1 MEQLNEVTAHE
12 LSRRIKSGE
21 VTAEEAAREVLRLI
35 DKKDPA
41 INAYLA
47 VKPESVIE
55 DARDVDRRIAA
66 GESTG
71 SLAGVPIAIK
81 DAICTKDLETTCAS
95 RILEG
100 FVPPYDATVIA
111 RLREADAVIVGK
123 TNMDQFGM
131 GSSNENSGFGIC
143 RNPLDTSRVPGGS
156 SGGSAAALAAGTA
169 VLALGEDTGGSI
181 RQPAAFCG
189 VVGLKPTYG
198 RVSRYGIIAYGSS
211 FDQVGP
217 MARNVEDCAALLGV
231 IAGHDPMDTTSSSE
245 AVPNYKATLKQGIEG
260 LRIGVPDEYLAEGL
274 DAAVKESVG
283 RAIERM
289 ESLGAR
295 VERVQLPHTEYAV
308 AAYYILVT
316 AEASSNLARYDG
328 VKYGYRGDDGG
339 APTAG
344 EAGAHGMAADGG
356 AAGSIAAA
364 DVGAR
369 GVGAGGGAPG
379 TQALAPE
386 DRLEAMYGSV
396 RSGGFG
402 PEVKRRIMLGTYV
415 LSAGYYDAYYDKAQR
430 VRTLIKGDFDQ
441 AFEQVDLLVAPT
453 TPTTAFRIGEK
464 TGDPL
469 QMYLSDIYTVPINL
483 AGVPAISLPCGK
495 DSDGMPIGLQI
506 IGPHFGEERIL
517 RAAYAFEEATRP

>member
-1 MEQLNEVTAHE
+1 MEHLNEMAAHE
-12 LSRRIKSGE
+12 LAPRIKSGE

-35 DKKDPA
+35 DEKDPA

-47 VKPESVIE
+47 VQPESVIE
-55 DARDVDRRIAA
+55 DARGVDRRVAA

-71 SLAGVPIAIK
+71 PLAGVPIAIK
-81 DAICTKDLETTCAS
+81 DAICTMGLETTCAS

-100 FVPPYDATVIA
+100 FVPPYDATVIS
-111 RLREADAVIVGK
+111 RLRQADAVIVGK

-156 SGGSAAALAAGTA
+156 SGGSAAALAAGTT

-198 RVSRYGIIAYGSS
+198 RVSRFGIIAYGSS

-231 IAGHDPMDTTSSSE
+231 IAGHDAMDTTSSPE
-245 AVPNYKATLKQGIEG
+245 AVPDYTATLKQGIEG

-274 DAAVKESVG
+274 EAAVKESVG

-289 ESLGAR
+289 EALGAR
-295 VERVQLPHTEYAV
+295 VERVHLPHTEYAV
-308 AAYYILVT
+308 ATYYILVT

-328 VKYGYRGDDGG
+328 VKYGYRGEERGEENN
-339 APTAG
+339 A
-344 EAGAHGMAADGG
+344 EAG
-356 AAGSIAAA
+356 GSA
-364 DVGAR
+364 
-369 GVGAGGGAPG
+369 GAPG
-379 TQALAPE
+379 TGAATQIPIE

-396 RSGGFG
+396 RSEGFG
-402 PEVKRRIMLGTYV
+402 LEVKRRIMLGTYV
-415 LSAGYYDAYYDKAQR
+415 LSSGYYDAYYDKAQR

-441 AFEQVDLLVAPT
+441 AFEKVDLMVAPT

-464 TGDPL
+464 IDDPL
-469 QMYLSDIYTVPINL
+469 QMYLQDIYTVPINL
-483 AGVPAISLPCGK
+483 AGVPAISLPCGQ
-495 DSDGMPIGLQI
+495 DADGLPIGLQI
-506 IGPHFGEERIL
+506 IGPSL
-517 RAAYAFEEATRP
+517 R

>member
-1 MEQLNEVTAHE
+1 MEHFSEMAAHD
-12 LSRRIKSGE
+12 LAPRIKSGE

-35 DKKDPA
+35 EKKDPA
-41 INAYLA
+41 VNAYLA
-47 VKPESVIE
+47 VRPESVIE
-55 DARDVDRRIAA
+55 DARDVDRRVAA
-66 GESTG
+66 GEPTG
-71 SLAGVPIAIK
+71 PLAGVPIAIK
-81 DAICTKDLETTCAS
+81 DAICTKGLETTCAS

-131 GSSNENSGFGIC
+131 GSSNENSGFKIC

-198 RVSRYGIIAYGSS
+198 RVSRFGIIAYGSS

-217 MARNVEDCAALLGV
+217 MARNVEDCAGLLGV
-231 IAGHDPMDTTSSSE
+231 IAGHDSMDTTSSSE
-245 AVPNYKATLKQGIEG
+245 AVPDYAATLKQGIDG
-260 LRIGVPDEYLAEGL
+260 LRIGVPDEYMAEGL

-283 RAIERM
+283 RAIEQM
-289 ESLGAR
+289 EALGAR
-295 VERVQLPHTEYAV
+295 VESVRLPHTEYAV

-328 VKYGYRGDDGG
+328 VKYGFRPGEGGAIDGG
-339 APTAG
+339 AP
-344 EAGAHGMAADGG
+344 GAQ
-356 AAGSIAAA
+356 
-364 DVGAR
+364 
-369 GVGAGGGAPG
+369 PN
-379 TQALAPE
+379 APE
-386 DRLEAMYGSV
+386 DRLDAMYASV
-396 RSGGFG
+396 RSEGFG
-402 PEVKRRIMLGTYV
+402 HEVKRRIMLGTYV
-415 LSAGYYDAYYDKAQR
+415 LSSGYYDAYYDKAQR

-441 AFEQVDLLVAPT
+441 AFEKVDILVAPT

-464 TGDPL
+464 IGDPL

-495 DSDGMPIGLQI
+495 DPDGMPIGLQI

-517 RAAYAFEEATRP
+517 RAAYAFEEAARS

>member
-1 MEQLNEVTAHE
+1 MANLIEMAAHE
-12 LSRRIKSGE
+12 LAPRIKSGE
-21 VTAEEAAREVLRLI
+21 VRAEEAAREVLRLI
-35 DKKDPA
+35 EEKDSA
-41 INAYLA
+41 IGAYLA
-47 VKPESVIE
+47 IDPESVIK
-55 DARDVDRRIAA
+55 DAQEVDRRIAA
-66 GESTG
+66 GEPTG
-71 SLAGVPIAIK
+71 PLAGVPIAIK
-81 DAICTKDLETTCAS
+81 DAICTKGLETTCAS

-111 RLREADAVIVGK
+111 RLRAADAVIVGK

-131 GSSNENSGFGIC
+131 GSSNENSGFDIC

-217 MARNVEDCAALLGV
+217 MARNVEDCARLLGI
-231 IAGHDPMDTTSSSE
+231 IAGHDPMDTTSASE
-245 AVPNYKATLKQGIEG
+245 AVPDYAANLKQGIEG
-260 LRIGVPDEYLAEGL
+260 VRIGVPDEYLAEGL
-274 DAAVKESVG
+274 DPSVKESVG

-295 VERVQLPHTEYAV
+295 VESVRLPHTEYAV

-339 APTAG
+339 PQP
-344 EAGAHGMAADGG
+344 
-356 AAGSIAAA
+356 I
-364 DVGAR
+364 
-369 GVGAGGGAPG
+369 
-379 TQALAPE
+379 APE
-386 DRLEAMYGSV
+386 DRLDDMYGST

-402 PEVKRRIMLGTYV
+402 LEVKRRIMLGTYV

-441 AFEQVDLLVAPT
+441 AFEKVDLLVAPT

-464 TGDPL
+464 IDDPL
-469 QMYLSDIYTVPINL
+469 QMYLSDVYTVPINL
-483 AGVPAISLPCGK
+483 AGVPAISLPCGT
-495 DSDGMPIGLQI
+495 DPDGMPIGLQI

-517 RAAYAFEEATRP
+517 RAAYAFEEATRS

>member
-1 MEQLNEVTAHE
+1 MEHLNEMAAHE
-12 LSRRIKSGE
+12 LAPLIKSGK
-21 VTAEEAAREVLRLI
+21 VTAEEVAREVLRLI
-35 DKKDPA
+35 EEKDPA

-47 VKPESVIE
+47 VQPETVIE

-71 SLAGVPIAIK
+71 PLAGVPIAIK
-81 DAICTKDLETTCAS
+81 DAICTKGLETTCAS

-100 FVPPYDATVIA
+100 FVPPYDATVVA
-111 RLREADAVIVGK
+111 RLREADAVIIGK

-131 GSSNENSGFGIC
+131 GSSNENTGFEIC
-143 RNPLDTSRVPGGS
+143 RNPLDTNRVPGGS

-217 MARNVEDCAALLGV
+217 MARNVEDCARLLGV
-231 IAGHDPMDTTSSSE
+231 IAGHDRLDSTSSSE
-245 AVPNYKATLKQGIEG
+245 AVPDYTAKLKQGIEG
-260 LRIGVPDEYLAEGL
+260 LRIGVPEEYMAEGL
-274 DAAVKESVG
+274 DARVKESVN
-283 RAIERM
+283 RAIERLAA
-289 ESLGAR
+289 LGAR
-295 VERVQLPHTEYAV
+295 VETVHLPHTEYAV

-328 VKYGYRGDDGG
+328 VKYGYRGEEGG
-339 APTAG
+339 AGTNRG
-344 EAGAHGMAADGG
+344 TVGDGG
-356 AAGSIAAA
+356 AAGTGAAG
-364 DVGAR
+364 VGEA
-369 GVGAGGGAPG
+369 GVGAGPSVTGAGAATP
-379 TQALAPE
+379 TPDE
-386 DRLEAMYGSV
+386 DGLTAMYGSV

-402 PEVKRRIMLGTYV
+402 LEVKRRIMLGTYV

-430 VRTLIKGDFDQ
+430 VRTLIKGDFDK
-441 AFEQVDLLVAPT
+441 AFGKVDLLVAPT

-464 TGDPL
+464 IGDPL

-483 AGVPAISLPCGK
+483 AGVPAISLPCGQGP
-495 DSDGMPIGLQI
+495 DGMPIGLQI
-506 IGPHFGEERIL
+506 VGPHFGEERIL
-517 RAAYAFEEATRP
+517 QAAYAFEQASEVNG

>member
-1 MEQLNEVTAHE
+1 MAAYE
-12 LSRRIKSGE
+12 LAPRIQSGE
-21 VTAEEAAREVLRLI
+21 VAAEEVASEVLRLI
-35 DKKDPA
+35 EEKDPT

-47 VKPESVIE
+47 VDREAVIE

-66 GESTG
+66 GEATG
-71 SLAGVPIAIK
+71 PLAGVPIAIK
-81 DAICTKDLETTCAS
+81 DAICTKGLETTCAS

-111 RLREADAVIVGK
+111 RLRAADAVIVGK

-131 GSSNENSGFGIC
+131 GSSNENTGFDVC

-198 RVSRYGIIAYGSS
+198 RVSRFGIIAYGSS

-217 MARNVEDCAALLGV
+217 MARNVEDCAQLLGV
-231 IAGHDPMDTTSSSE
+231 IAGHDPMDTTSASQ
-245 AVPNYKATLKQGIEG
+245 AVPDYTADLKQGIEG
-260 LRIGVPDEYLAEGL
+260 VRIGVPDEYLAEGL
-274 DAAVKESVG
+274 DASVKESVTQ
-283 RAIERM
+283 AIERM

-295 VERVQLPHTEYAV
+295 VESVHLPHTEYAV

-328 VKYGYRGDDGG
+328 VKYGYRGVDGG
-339 APTAG
+339 MSTAEGTAG
-344 EAGAHGMAADGG
+344 GSGG
-356 AAGSIAAA
+356 ASAAETE
-364 DVGAR
+364 VGA
-369 GVGAGGGAPG
+369 GVGAP
-379 TQALAPE
+379 ALAPE
-386 DRLEAMYGSV
+386 DRLDTMYGST

-430 VRTLIKGDFDQ
+430 ARTLIKGDFDQ
-441 AFEQVDLLVAPT
+441 AFEKVDLLVAPT

-464 TGDPL
+464 IDDPL
-469 QMYLSDIYTVPINL
+469 QMYLSDVYTVPINL
-483 AGVPAISLPCGK
+483 AGVPAISLPCGT
-495 DSDGMPIGLQI
+495 DPDGMPIGLQI

-517 RAAYAFEEATRP
+517 QAAYAFEESTK

>member
-1 MEQLNEVTAHE
+1 MANLIEMAAHE
-12 LSRRIKSGE
+12 LAPRIKSGE
-21 VTAEEAAREVLRLI
+21 VRAEEAAREVLRLI
-35 DKKDPA
+35 EEKDSA
-41 INAYLA
+41 IGAYLA
-47 VKPESVIE
+47 IDPESVIE
-55 DARDVDRRIAA
+55 DAQEVDRRIAA
-66 GESTG
+66 GEPTG
-71 SLAGVPIAIK
+71 PLAGVPIAIK
-81 DAICTKDLETTCAS
+81 DAICTKGLETTCAS

-131 GSSNENSGFGIC
+131 GSSNENSGFDIC

-217 MARNVEDCAALLGV
+217 MARNVEDCARLLGI
-231 IAGHDPMDTTSSSE
+231 IAGHDPMDTTSASE
-245 AVPNYKATLKQGIEG
+245 TVPDYTANLKQGIEG
-260 LRIGVPDEYLAEGL
+260 VRIGVPEEYLAEGL
-274 DAAVKESVG
+274 DPSVKESVG

-295 VERVQLPHTEYAV
+295 VESVRLPHTEYAV

-328 VKYGYRGDDGG
+328 VKYGYRG
-339 APTAG
+339 G
-344 EAGAHGMAADGG
+344 EGDAANSANGG
-356 AAGSIAAA
+356 AAPEASAGS
-364 DVGAR
+364 GT
-369 GVGAGGGAPG
+369 GVGPRP
-379 TQALAPE
+379 LASE
-386 DRLEAMYGSV
+386 DRLDDMYGST

-402 PEVKRRIMLGTYV
+402 LEVKRRIMLGTYV

-441 AFEQVDLLVAPT
+441 AFEKVDLLVAPT

-464 TGDPL
+464 IDDPL
-469 QMYLSDIYTVPINL
+469 QMYLSDVYTVPINL
-483 AGVPAISLPCGK
+483 AGVPAISLPCGT
-495 DSDGMPIGLQI
+495 DPDGMPIGLQI

-517 RAAYAFEEATRP
+517 RAAYAFEEATRS

>member
-1 MEQLNEVTAHE
+1 MEHLNEMAAHE
-12 LSRRIKSGE
+12 LAPRIKSGE

-35 DKKDPA
+35 EEKDPA
-41 INAYLA
+41 VNAYLA
-47 VKPESVIE
+47 VRPESVIE
-55 DARDVDRRIAA
+55 DARDVDRRVAA
-66 GESTG
+66 GEPTG
-71 SLAGVPIAIK
+71 PLAGVPIAIK
-81 DAICTKDLETTCAS
+81 DAICTKGLETTCAS

-131 GSSNENSGFGIC
+131 GSSNENSGFEIC

-198 RVSRYGIIAYGSS
+198 RVSRFGIIAYGSS

-217 MARNVEDCAALLGV
+217 MARNVEDCARLLGV
-231 IAGHDPMDTTSSSE
+231 IAGHDSMDTTSSSE
-245 AVPNYKATLKQGIEG
+245 AVPDYAATLKQGIDG
-260 LRIGVPDEYLAEGL
+260 LRIGVPDEYMAEGL
-274 DAAVKESVG
+274 DAAVKDSVG
-283 RAIERM
+283 RAIEQM
-289 ESLGAR
+289 EALGAR
-295 VERVQLPHTEYAV
+295 VESVHLPHTEYAV

-328 VKYGYRGDDGG
+328 VKYGFRPGEGEAIDGGASAAVTDGG
-339 APTAG
+339 APGSSGTP
-344 EAGAHGMAADGG
+344 GA
-356 AAGSIAAA
+356 SES
-364 DVGAR
+364 R
-369 GVGAGGGAPG
+369 GTGTRAPG
-379 TQALAPE
+379 AQPIAPE
-386 DRLEAMYGSV
+386 DRLDAMYAAV
-396 RSGGFG
+396 RSEGFG
-402 PEVKRRIMLGTYV
+402 HEVKRRIMLGTYV
-415 LSAGYYDAYYDKAQR
+415 LSSGYYDAYYDKAQR

-441 AFEQVDLLVAPT
+441 AFEKVDLLVAPT

-464 TGDPL
+464 IGDPL

-483 AGVPAISLPCGK
+483 AGVPAISLPCGR
-495 DSDGMPIGLQI
+495 DPDGMPIGLQI

-517 RAAYAFEEATRP
+517 RAAYAFEEATRS

>member
-1 MEQLNEVTAHE
+1 MEHLNEMAAHE
-12 LSRRIKSGE
+12 LAPRIKSGE

-35 DKKDPA
+35 DEKDSI

-47 VKPESVIE
+47 IQPESVIK
-55 DARDVDRRIAA
+55 DARGVDRRVAA
-66 GESTG
+66 GETTG
-71 SLAGVPIAIK
+71 PLAGVPIAIK
-81 DAICTKDLETTCAS
+81 DAICTKGLETTCAS
-95 RILEG
+95 RILDG

-111 RLREADAVIVGK
+111 RLRQADAVIVGK

-198 RVSRYGIIAYGSS
+198 RVSRFGIIAYGSS

-217 MARNVEDCAALLGV
+217 MARNVEDCAALLSV
-231 IAGHDPMDTTSSSE
+231 IAGHDPMDTTSSPE
-245 AVPNYKATLKQGIEG
+245 AVPDYTATLKQGIEG

-289 ESLGAR
+289 EALGAR
-295 VERVQLPHTEYAV
+295 VERVHLPHTEYAV
-308 AAYYILVT
+308 ATYYILVT

-328 VKYGYRGDDGG
+328 VKYGYRGEERGEENN
-339 APTAG
+339 A
-344 EAGAHGMAADGG
+344 EAG
-356 AAGSIAAA
+356 GSA
-364 DVGAR
+364 
-369 GVGAGGGAPG
+369 GAPG
-379 TQALAPE
+379 TGAATQIPIE

-396 RSGGFG
+396 RSEGFG
-402 PEVKRRIMLGTYV
+402 LEVKRRIMLGTYV
-415 LSAGYYDAYYDKAQR
+415 LSSGYYDAYYDKAQR

-441 AFEQVDLLVAPT
+441 AFEKVDLMVAPT

-464 TGDPL
+464 IDDPL
-469 QMYLSDIYTVPINL
+469 QMYLQDIYTVPINL
-483 AGVPAISLPCGK
+483 AGVPAISLPCGQ
-495 DSDGMPIGLQI
+495 DADGLPIGLQI

-517 RAAYAFEEATRP
+517 RAAYAFEEATRG

>member
-1 MEQLNEVTAHE
+1 MELLNEMTAHE
-12 LSRRIKSGE
+12 LAPRIKSGE
-21 VTAEEAAREVLRLI
+21 VKAEEVARDALRLI
-35 DKKDPA
+35 EEKDPA

-47 VKPESVIE
+47 VRPESVIA
-55 DARDVDRRIAA
+55 DARDVDRRVAA

-81 DAICTKDLETTCAS
+81 DAICTKGLETTCAS

-111 RLREADAVIVGK
+111 RLREADAVILGK

-131 GSSNENSGFGIC
+131 GSSNENTGFEIC
-143 RNPLDTSRVPGGS
+143 RNPLDTTRVPGGS

-189 VVGLKPTYG
+189 IVGLKPTYG

-217 MARNVEDCAALLGV
+217 MARNVEDCARLLGV
-231 IAGHDPMDTTSSSE
+231 IAGHDRMDTTSSSE
-245 AVPNYKATLKQGIEG
+245 AVPDYTATLKRGIEG
-260 LRIGVPDEYLAEGL
+260 LRIGVPEEYMAEGL
-274 DAAVKESVG
+274 DSAVKESVG
-283 RAIERM
+283 RAIGRM

-295 VERVQLPHTEYAV
+295 VESVHLPHTEYAV

-328 VKYGYRGDDGG
+328 VKYGYRGGDGG
-339 APTAG
+339 ASV
-344 EAGAHGMAADGG
+344 AGAAAETSAVRAAVGAADRDG
-356 AAGSIAAA
+356 AE
-364 DVGAR
+364 
-369 GVGAGGGAPG
+369 GAPG
-379 TQALAPE
+379 SQTLAPE
-386 DRLEAMYGSV
+386 DRLSAMYGSV
-396 RSGGFG
+396 RSEGFG
-402 PEVKRRIMLGTYV
+402 LEVKRRIMLGTYV

-441 AFEQVDLLVAPT
+441 AFEKVDLLVAPT

-464 TGDPL
+464 IGDPL

-483 AGVPAISLPCGK
+483 AGVPAISLPCGR
-495 DSDGMPIGLQI
+495 DPDGMPIGLQI

-517 RAAYAFEEATRP
+517 RAAFAFEEATGS

>member
-1 MEQLNEVTAHE
+1 MEHLNEIAAYD
-12 LSRRIKSGE
+12 LAPRIKSGE
-21 VTAEEAAREVLRLI
+21 VAAEEAAREVLHLI
-35 DKKDPA
+35 EEKDPA

-47 VKPESVIE
+47 VDSETVIE
-55 DARDVDRRIAA
+55 DAREVDRRVAA
-66 GESTG
+66 GETTG
-71 SLAGVPIAIK
+71 PLAGVPIAIK
-81 DAICTKDLETTCAS
+81 DAICTKGLETTCAS

-111 RLREADAVIVGK
+111 RLRAADAVIVGK

-131 GSSNENSGFGIC
+131 GSSNENSGFDVC
-143 RNPLDTSRVPGGS
+143 RNPVDTSRVPGGS

-198 RVSRYGIIAYGSS
+198 RVSRFGIIAYGSS

-217 MARNVEDCAALLGV
+217 MARNVEDCARLLGV
-231 IAGHDPMDTTSSSE
+231 IAGHDPMDTTSASE
-245 AVPNYKATLKQGIEG
+245 AVPDYAVNLKQGIEDV
-260 LRIGVPDEYLAEGL
+260 RIGVPEEYLAEGL
-274 DAAVKESVG
+274 DPSVKENVS

-295 VERVQLPHTEYAV
+295 VESVHLPHTEYAV
-308 AAYYILVT
+308 ATYYILVT

-328 VKYGYRGDDGG
+328 VKYGYRGEDGS
-339 APTAG
+339 AP
-344 EAGAHGMAADGG
+344 
-356 AAGSIAAA
+356 
-364 DVGAR
+364 
-369 GVGAGGGAPG
+369 
-379 TQALAPE
+379 ALAPAGGSGDGTAARQLAPD
-386 DRLEAMYGSV
+386 DRLDDMYGST

-402 PEVKRRIMLGTYV
+402 LEVKRRIMLGTYV

-430 VRTLIKGDFDQ
+430 VRTLIKDDFDQ
-441 AFEQVDLLVAPT
+441 AFEKVDLLVAPT

-464 TGDPL
+464 IDDPL
-469 QMYLSDIYTVPINL
+469 QMYLSDVYTVPINL
-483 AGVPAISLPCGK
+483 AGVPAISLPCGT
-495 DSDGMPIGLQI
+495 DPDGMPIGLQI

-517 RAAYAFEEATRP
+517 RAAYAFEEATRS

>member
-1 MEQLNEVTAHE
+1 MEHLNEMTAHE
-12 LSRRIKSGE
+12 LAPRIKSGE
-21 VTAEEAAREVLRLI
+21 VMAEEVARDVLRLI
-35 DKKDPA
+35 EEKDPA

-47 VKPESVIE
+47 VQPEAVIA
-55 DARDVDRRIAA
+55 DAREVDRRVAA
-66 GESTG
+66 GEPTG
-71 SLAGVPIAIK
+71 PLAGVPIAIK
-81 DAICTKDLETTCAS
+81 DAICTKGLETTCAS

-111 RLREADAVIVGK
+111 RLREADAVIIGK

-131 GSSNENSGFGIC
+131 GSSNENTGFEVC
-143 RNPLDTSRVPGGS
+143 RNPLDTDRVPGGS

-217 MARNVEDCAALLGV
+217 MARNVEDCARLMGV

-245 AVPNYKATLKQGIEG
+245 AVPDYTAALKQDIEG
-260 LRIGVPDEYLAEGL
+260 VRIGVPEEYMAEGL
-274 DAAVKESVG
+274 DTAVKENVN

-289 ESLGAR
+289 ETLGAR
-295 VERVQLPHTEYAV
+295 VESVHLPHTEYAV

-328 VKYGYRGDDGG
+328 VKYGYRG
-339 APTAG
+339 
-344 EAGAHGMAADGG
+344 EADGT
-356 AAGSIAAA
+356 STE
-364 DVGAR
+364 
-369 GVGAGGGAPG
+369 GAGGGTAAEATAGGSGGAP
-379 TQALAPE
+379 ALAPD
-386 DRLEAMYGSV
+386 DRLDDMYGST

-402 PEVKRRIMLGTYV
+402 LEVKRRIMLGTYV

-430 VRTLIKGDFDQ
+430 VRTLIKDDFDQ
-441 AFEQVDLLVAPT
+441 AFEKVDLLVAPT

-464 TGDPL
+464 IDDPL
-469 QMYLSDIYTVPINL
+469 QMYLSDVYTVPINL
-483 AGVPAISLPCGK
+483 AGVPAISLPCGR
-495 DSDGMPIGLQI
+495 DPGGMPIGLQI

-517 RAAYAFEEATRP
+517 RAAYAFEEATRT

>member
-1 MEQLNEVTAHE
+1 MENLNEMAAHE
-12 LSRRIKSGE
+12 LAPLIKSGE
-21 VTAEEAAREVLRLI
+21 VTAEEVARDVLRLI
-35 DKKDPA
+35 KEKDPA

-47 VKPESVIE
+47 VQSETVIE

-71 SLAGVPIAIK
+71 PLAGVPIAIK
-81 DAICTKDLETTCAS
+81 DAICTKGLETTCAS

-111 RLREADAVIVGK
+111 RLREADAVIIGK

-131 GSSNENSGFGIC
+131 GSSNENTGFEIC
-143 RNPLDTSRVPGGS
+143 RNPLDTNRVPGGS

-198 RVSRYGIIAYGSS
+198 RVSRFGIIAYGSS

-217 MARNVEDCAALLGV
+217 MARNVEDCARLLGV
-231 IAGHDPMDTTSSSE
+231 IAGHDRMDTTSSSE
-245 AVPNYKATLKQGIEG
+245 AVPDYTANLKQGIEG
-260 LRIGVPDEYLAEGL
+260 MRIGVPEEYMAEGL
-274 DAAVKESVG
+274 DAEVKESVN
-283 RAIERM
+283 RAIERLAA
-289 ESLGAR
+289 LGAN
-295 VERVQLPHTEYAV
+295 VETVHLPHTEYAV

-328 VKYGYRGDDGG
+328 VKYGYRGKEGG
-339 APTAG
+339 AETNKG
-344 EAGAHGMAADGG
+344 RVGDVG
-356 AAGSIAAA
+356 AAG
-364 DVGAR
+364 VGAA
-369 GVGAGGGAPG
+369 GTGAGPGATGAGAAIPIP
-379 TQALAPE
+379 AE
-386 DRLEAMYGSV
+386 DRLDAMYGSV

-402 PEVKRRIMLGTYV
+402 FEVKRRIMLGTYV

-430 VRTLIKGDFDQ
+430 VRTLIKGDFDK
-441 AFEQVDLLVAPT
+441 AFEKVDLLVAPT

-464 TGDPL
+464 IGDPL

-483 AGVPAISLPCGK
+483 AGVPAISLPCGQGP
-495 DSDGMPIGLQI
+495 DGMPIGLQI

-517 RAAYAFEEATRP
+517 RAAHAFEQATD

>member
-1 MEQLNEVTAHE
+1 MEHLNELAAHD
-12 LSRRIKSGE
+12 LAPRIRSGE
-21 VTAEEAAREVLRLI
+21 VTAEEVAREVLRLI
-35 DKKDPA
+35 EEKDPA
-41 INAYLA
+41 INAFLA
-47 VKPESVIE
+47 VDRESVIE

-66 GESTG
+66 GEATG
-71 SLAGVPIAIK
+71 PLAGMPIAIK
-81 DAICTKDLETTCAS
+81 DAICTKGLETTCAS

-111 RLREADAVIVGK
+111 RLRAADAVIVGK

-131 GSSNENSGFGIC
+131 GSSNENTGFDIC

-169 VLALGEDTGGSI
+169 VLALGEDSGGSI

-217 MARNVEDCAALLGV
+217 MARNVEDCARLLGV
-231 IAGHDPMDTTSSSE
+231 IAGHDPMDTTSASE
-245 AVPNYKATLKQGIEG
+245 AVPDYTATLKQDIAG
-260 LRIGVPDEYLAEGL
+260 LRIGVPEEYLAEGL
-274 DAAVKESVG
+274 DPSVKESVS

-295 VERVQLPHTEYAV
+295 VESVHLPHTEYAV

-328 VKYGYRGDDGG
+328 VKYGYRGEDGG
-339 APTAG
+339 APAVDATAG
-344 EAGAHGMAADGG
+344 GSGDGTAAQ
-356 AAGSIAAA
+356 
-364 DVGAR
+364 
-369 GVGAGGGAPG
+369 P
-379 TQALAPE
+379 LAPD
-386 DRLEAMYGSV
+386 DRLDAMYGST

-402 PEVKRRIMLGTYV
+402 LEVKRRIMLGTYV

-430 VRTLIKGDFDQ
+430 VRTLIKDDFDQ
-441 AFEQVDLLVAPT
+441 AFEKVDLLVAPT

-464 TGDPL
+464 IDDPL
-469 QMYLSDIYTVPINL
+469 QMYLSDVYTVPINL
-483 AGVPAISLPCGK
+483 AGVPAISLPCGT
-495 DSDGMPIGLQI
+495 DPDGMPIGLQI

-517 RAAYAFEEATRP
+517 RAAYAFEEATRS

>member
-1 MEQLNEVTAHE
+1 MAAHE
-12 LSRRIKSGE
+12 LAPRIKSGE

-35 DKKDPA
+35 EEKDPSV
-41 INAYLA
+41 NAYLA
-47 VKPESVIE
+47 VRPESVIE

-66 GESTG
+66 GEPTG
-71 SLAGVPIAIK
+71 PLAGVPIAIK
-81 DAICTKDLETTCAS
+81 DAICTKGLETTCAS

-189 VVGLKPTYG
+189 VVGVKPTYG
-198 RVSRYGIIAYGSS
+198 RVSRFGIIAYGSS

-217 MARNVEDCAALLGV
+217 MARNVEDCARLLGV

-245 AVPNYKATLKQGIEG
+245 AVPDYAATLKQGIEG
-260 LRIGVPDEYLAEGL
+260 LRIGVPDEYMAEGL

-289 ESLGAR
+289 EALGAR
-295 VERVQLPHTEYAV
+295 VESVHLPHTEYAV

-328 VKYGYRGDDGG
+328 VKYGFRPGEGG
-339 APTAG
+339 AT
-344 EAGAHGMAADGG
+344 DG
-356 AAGSIAAA
+356 AAGS
-364 DVGAR
+364 VGAAESDDSR
-369 GVGAGGGAPG
+369 SGTPVAGSRSPGAQPI
-379 TQALAPE
+379 APE
-386 DRLEAMYGSV
+386 DRLDAMYAAV
-396 RSGGFG
+396 RSEGFG
-402 PEVKRRIMLGTYV
+402 HEVKRRIMLGTYV
-415 LSAGYYDAYYDKAQR
+415 LSSGYYDAYYDKAQR

-441 AFEQVDLLVAPT
+441 AFEKVDLLVAPT

-483 AGVPAISLPCGK
+483 AGVPAISLPCGT
-495 DSDGMPIGLQI
+495 DPDGMPIGLQI

-517 RAAYAFEEATRP
+517 RAAYAFEEAARS

>member
-1 MEQLNEVTAHE
+1 MANLIEMAAHE
-12 LSRRIKSGE
+12 LAPRIQSGE
-21 VTAEEAAREVLRLI
+21 VTAEEVAREVLSLI
-35 DKKDPA
+35 EEKDPA

-47 VKPESVIE
+47 VDREAVIE

-66 GESTG
+66 GETTG
-71 SLAGVPIAIK
+71 PLAGVPIAIK

-111 RLREADAVIVGK
+111 RLRAADAVIVGK

-131 GSSNENSGFGIC
+131 GSSNENSGFDVC

-217 MARNVEDCAALLGV
+217 MARNVEDCAQLLGV
-231 IAGHDPMDTTSSSE
+231 IAGHDPMDTTSASE
-245 AVPNYKATLKQGIEG
+245 AVPDYTATLKQDIAG
-260 LRIGVPDEYLAEGL
+260 LRIGVPEEYLAEGL
-274 DAAVKESVG
+274 DASVKESVS

-295 VERVQLPHTEYAV
+295 VESVHLPHTEYAV

-328 VKYGYRGDDGG
+328 VKYGFRGDQDGG
-339 APTAG
+339 ASATEAPAG
-344 EAGAHGMAADGG
+344 GSGVAPEAPATPADSGT
-356 AAGSIAAA
+356 
-364 DVGAR
+364 
-369 GVGAGGGAPG
+369 GVGAP
-379 TQALAPE
+379 ALAPE
-386 DRLEAMYGSV
+386 DRLDAMYGST

-402 PEVKRRIMLGTYV
+402 LEVKRRIMLGTYV

-441 AFEQVDLLVAPT
+441 AFEKVDLLVAPT

-464 TGDPL
+464 IDDPL
-469 QMYLSDIYTVPINL
+469 QMYLSDVYTVPINL
-483 AGVPAISLPCGK
+483 AGVPAISLPCGT
-495 DSDGMPIGLQI
+495 DPGGMPIGLQI

-517 RAAYAFEEATRP
+517 RAAFAFEEATRS

>member
-1 MEQLNEVTAHE
+1 MANYIEMAAHE
-12 LSRRIKSGE
+12 LAPRIQSGE
-21 VTAEEAAREVLRLI
+21 VTAEEVAREVLCLI
-35 DKKDPA
+35 AEKDPA

-47 VKPESVIE
+47 VDREAVIE

-66 GESTG
+66 GETTG
-71 SLAGVPIAIK
+71 LLAGVPIAIK
-81 DAICTKDLETTCAS
+81 DAICTKGLETTCAS

-111 RLREADAVIVGK
+111 RLRAADAVIVGK

-131 GSSNENSGFGIC
+131 GSSNENSGFGIS

-217 MARNVEDCAALLGV
+217 MARNVEDSARLLGV
-231 IAGHDPMDTTSSSE
+231 IAGHDPMDTTSASE
-245 AVPNYKATLKQGIEG
+245 AVPDYTANLKQGIEG
-260 LRIGVPDEYLAEGL
+260 VRIGVPEEYLAEGL
-274 DAAVKESVG
+274 DPSVKESVS

-295 VERVQLPHTEYAV
+295 VESVHLPHTEYAV

-328 VKYGYRGDDGG
+328 VKYGYRGEDGG
-339 APTAG
+339 APAAEGTAG
-344 EAGAHGMAADGG
+344 GSGGASPAGADGG
-356 AAGSIAAA
+356 AVPTA
-364 DVGAR
+364 DSGT
-369 GVGAGGGAPG
+369 GAGAPA
-379 TQALAPE
+379 QAPE
-386 DRLEAMYGSV
+386 DRLDAMYGST

-402 PEVKRRIMLGTYV
+402 LEVKRRIMLGTYV

-441 AFEQVDLLVAPT
+441 AFEKVDLLLAPT

-464 TGDPL
+464 IDDPL
-469 QMYLSDIYTVPINL
+469 QMYLSDVYTVPINL
-483 AGVPAISLPCGK
+483 AGVPAISLPCGT
-495 DSDGMPIGLQI
+495 DPDGMPIGLQI
-506 IGPHFGEERIL
+506 VGPHFGEERIL
-517 RAAYAFEEATRP
+517 RAAYAFEEATRS

>member
-1 MEQLNEVTAHE
+1 MEHLNEMTAHE
-12 LSRRIKSGE
+12 LAPRIKSGE
-21 VTAEEAAREVLRLI
+21 VRAEEVARDVLRLI
-35 DKKDPA
+35 EEKDPA

-47 VKPESVIE
+47 VQPEAVIA
-55 DARDVDRRIAA
+55 DAREVDRRVAS
-66 GESTG
+66 GEDTG
-71 SLAGVPIAIK
+71 PLAGVPIAIK
-81 DAICTKDLETTCAS
+81 DAICTKGLETTCAS

-111 RLREADAVIVGK
+111 RLREADAVIIGK

-131 GSSNENSGFGIC
+131 GSSNENTGFEVC
-143 RNPLDTSRVPGGS
+143 RNPLDTDRVPGGS

-217 MARNVEDCAALLGV
+217 MARNVEDCARLLGV
-231 IAGHDPMDTTSSSE
+231 IAGHDQMDTTSSSE
-245 AVPNYKATLKQGIEG
+245 AVPDYTASLKHGIDG
-260 LRIGVPDEYLAEGL
+260 MRIGVPEEYLAEGL
-274 DAAVKESVG
+274 DASVKESVN

-289 ESLGAR
+289 EGLGAR
-295 VERVQLPHTEYAV
+295 VERVHLPHTEYAV

-339 APTAG
+339 ASIPGQAG
-344 EAGAHGMAADGG
+344 GRQTEGMGGG
-356 AAGSIAAA
+356 AAAEATAAETTAGS
-364 DVGAR
+364 
-369 GVGAGGGAPG
+369 GAGIAS
-379 TQALAPE
+379 E
-386 DRLEAMYGSV
+386 DRLDAMYGST

-402 PEVKRRIMLGTYV
+402 LEVKRRIMLGTYV

-430 VRTLIKGDFDQ
+430 VRRLIKGDFAQ
-441 AFEQVDLLVAPT
+441 AFEKVDLLVAPT

-464 TGDPL
+464 IDDPL
-469 QMYLSDIYTVPINL
+469 QMYLSDVYTVPINL
-483 AGVPAISLPCGK
+483 AGVPAISVPCGQ
-495 DSDGMPIGLQI
+495 DPGGMPIGLQI

-517 RAAYAFEEATRP
+517 RAAYAFEEATRT

>member
-1 MEQLNEVTAHE
+1 MDHLNETTAHE
-12 LSRRIKSGE
+12 LAPRIKSGE
-21 VTAEEAAREVLRLI
+21 VTAEEVARDILRLI
-35 DKKDPA
+35 EEKDPA

-47 VKPESVIE
+47 VDPESVIA
-55 DARDVDRRIAA
+55 DAQDVDRRVAA

-71 SLAGVPIAIK
+71 PLAGVPIAIK
-81 DAICTKDLETTCAS
+81 DAICTKGLETTCAS

-111 RLREADAVIVGK
+111 RLRKADAVILGK

-131 GSSNENSGFGIC
+131 GSSNENTGFEIC
-143 RNPLDTSRVPGGS
+143 RNPLDTDRVPGGS

-217 MARNVEDCAALLGV
+217 MARNVEDCARLLGV
-231 IAGHDPMDTTSSSE
+231 IAGHDHMDTTSSSE
-245 AVPNYKATLKQGIEG
+245 AVPDYTATLKRGIEG
-260 LRIGVPDEYLAEGL
+260 LRIGVPEEYMAEGL
-274 DAAVKESVG
+274 DSAVKESVG
-283 RAIERM
+283 KAIERM

-295 VERVQLPHTEYAV
+295 VESVHLPHTEYAV

-328 VKYGYRGDDGG
+328 VKYGYRGNDEGPSAGGG

-344 EAGAHGMAADGG
+344 EAGGVT
-356 AAGSIAAA
+356 GSQ
-364 DVGAR
+364 
-369 GVGAGGGAPG
+369 
-379 TQALAPE
+379 TLAPE
-386 DRLEAMYGSV
+386 DRLSAMYGSV
-396 RSGGFG
+396 RSEGFG
-402 PEVKRRIMLGTYV
+402 LEVKRRIMLGTYV
-415 LSAGYYDAYYDKAQR
+415 LSSGYYDAYYDKAQR

-441 AFEQVDLLVAPT
+441 AFEKVDLLVAPT
-453 TPTTAFRIGEK
+453 TPTTAFRIGDK
-464 TGDPL
+464 IDDPL

-495 DSDGMPIGLQI
+495 DPDGMPIGLQI

-517 RAAYAFEEATRP
+517 RAAFAFEEATGT

>member
-1 MEQLNEVTAHE
+1 MAAHE
-12 LSRRIKSGE
+12 LAPRIKSGE
-21 VTAEEAAREVLRLI
+21 VTAEEVARAVLRLI
-35 DKKDPA
+35 EAKDPA

-47 VKPESVIE
+47 VQPETVIE
-55 DARDVDRRIAA
+55 DAREVDRRVAA
-66 GESTG
+66 GEETG
-71 SLAGVPIAIK
+71 PLAGVPIAIK
-81 DAICTKDLETTCAS
+81 DAICTKGLETTCAS

-111 RLREADAVIVGK
+111 RLREADAVIIGK

-131 GSSNENSGFGIC
+131 GSSNENTSFEVC
-143 RNPLDTSRVPGGS
+143 RNPLDTDRVPGGS

-217 MARNVEDCAALLGV
+217 MARNVEDCARLLGV

-245 AVPNYKATLKQGIEG
+245 AVPDYTASLKQGIEG
-260 LRIGVPDEYLAEGL
+260 VRIGVPEEYMAEGL
-274 DAAVKESVG
+274 DAAVKENVN

-295 VERVQLPHTEYAV
+295 VESVRLPHTEYAV

-328 VKYGYRGDDGG
+328 VKYGYRGEGG
-339 APTAG
+339 ASIRGPGGDGSVGGASTGEVAVGTAAEATAG
-344 EAGAHGMAADGG
+344 
-356 AAGSIAAA
+356 GS
-364 DVGAR
+364 
-369 GVGAGGGAPG
+369 GGGVAAQPP
-379 TQALAPE
+379 APE
-386 DRLEAMYGSV
+386 DRLDAMYGST

-402 PEVKRRIMLGTYV
+402 LEVKRRIMLGTYV

-430 VRTLIKGDFDQ
+430 VRTLIKSDFDQ
-441 AFEQVDLLVAPT
+441 AFEKVDLLVAPT

-464 TGDPL
+464 IDDPL
-469 QMYLSDIYTVPINL
+469 QMYLSDVYTVPINL

-495 DSDGMPIGLQI
+495 DPGGMPIGLQI

>member
-1 MEQLNEVTAHE
+1 MEHLNEMAAHE
-12 LSRRIKSGE
+12 LAPRIKSGE
-21 VTAEEAAREVLRLI
+21 VSAEEAAREVLRLI
-35 DKKDPA
+35 DEKDPA

-47 VKPESVIE
+47 VQPESVIE
-55 DARDVDRRIAA
+55 DARDVDRRVAA

-71 SLAGVPIAIK
+71 PLAGVPIAIK
-81 DAICTKDLETTCAS
+81 DAICTKNLETTCAS

-100 FVPPYDATVIA
+100 FVPLYDATVIA

-156 SGGSAAALAAGTA
+156 SGGSAAALAACTT

-198 RVSRYGIIAYGSS
+198 RVSRFGIIAYGSS

-231 IAGHDPMDTTSSSE
+231 IAGHDPMDTTSSPES
-245 AVPNYKATLKQGIEG
+245 VPDYTATLKQGIED
-260 LRIGVPDEYLAEGL
+260 LRVGVPDEYLAEGL

-289 ESLGAR
+289 EALGAH
-295 VERVQLPHTEYAV
+295 VERVHLPHTEYAV
-308 AAYYILVT
+308 ATYYILVT

-328 VKYGYRGDDGG
+328 VKYGYRGEDGG
-339 APTAG
+339 AENNA
-344 EAGAHGMAADGG
+344 EAGGNA
-356 AAGSIAAA
+356 
-364 DVGAR
+364 
-369 GVGAGGGAPG
+369 GAPG
-379 TQALAPE
+379 TGAATQIPVE

-396 RSGGFG
+396 RSEGFG
-402 PEVKRRIMLGTYV
+402 LEVKRRIMLGTYV
-415 LSAGYYDAYYDKAQR
+415 LSSGYYDAYYDKAQR

-441 AFEQVDLLVAPT
+441 AFEKVDLMVAPT
-453 TPTTAFRIGEK
+453 TPTTAFRIGENID
-464 TGDPL
+464 DPL
-469 QMYLSDIYTVPINL
+469 QMYLQDIYTVPINL

-495 DSDGMPIGLQI
+495 DPDGMPIGLQI

-517 RAAYAFEEATRP
+517 RAAYAFEEATGT

>member
-1 MEQLNEVTAHE
+1 MANLIELAAHE
-12 LSRRIKSGE
+12 LAPRIKSGE

-35 DKKDPA
+35 EEKDPA
-41 INAYLA
+41 IKAYLA
-47 VKPESVIE
+47 VQPDSVIE
-55 DARDVDRRIAA
+55 AARDVDRRIAA
-66 GESTG
+66 GEPTG
-71 SLAGVPIAIK
+71 PLAGVPIAIK

-111 RLREADAVIVGK
+111 RLRAADAVIVGK

-131 GSSNENSGFGIC
+131 GSSNENSGFDIC

-198 RVSRYGIIAYGSS
+198 RVSRFGIIAYGSS

-217 MARNVEDCAALLGV
+217 MARNVEDCARLLGV
-231 IAGHDPMDTTSSSE
+231 IAGHDPMDTTSALE
-245 AVPNYKATLKQGIEG
+245 AVPDYTASLKQGIEG
-260 LRIGVPDEYLAEGL
+260 LRIGVPEEYLAEGL
-274 DAAVKESVG
+274 DASVKDSVS
-283 RAIERM
+283 RAIQRM

-295 VERVQLPHTEYAV
+295 VESVHLLHTEYAV

-328 VKYGYRGDDGG
+328 VKYGFRG
-339 APTAG
+339 
-344 EAGAHGMAADGG
+344 EDGG
-356 AAGSIAAA
+356 AA
-364 DVGAR
+364 
-369 GVGAGGGAPG
+369 AGGPGGASTAGTDGGTAAVGSGGAHGAPS
-379 TQALAPE
+379 LAPE
-386 DRLEAMYGSV
+386 DHLDAMYGST

-402 PEVKRRIMLGTYV
+402 LEVKRRIMLGTYV

-430 VRTLIKGDFDQ
+430 VRTLIKDDFDQ
-441 AFEQVDLLVAPT
+441 AFGKVDLLVAPT

-464 TGDPL
+464 IDDPL

-483 AGVPAISLPCGK
+483 AGVPAISLPCGR
-495 DSDGMPIGLQI
+495 DPDGMPIGLQI

-517 RAAYAFEEATRP
+517 RAAHAFEEATGT

>member
-1 MEQLNEVTAHE
+1 MEHLNEMAAHE
-12 LSRRIKSGE
+12 LAPRIKSGE

-35 DKKDPA
+35 DEKDPA

-47 VKPESVIE
+47 VQPDSVIT
-55 DARDVDRRIAA
+55 DARGVDRRIAA
-66 GESTG
+66 GEPTG
-71 SLAGVPIAIK
+71 PLAGVPIAIK
-81 DAICTKDLETTCAS
+81 DAICTKGLETTCAS
-95 RILEG
+95 QILEG
-100 FVPPYDATVIA
+100 FVPPYDATVIT
-111 RLREADAVIVGK
+111 RLRQADAVIVGK

-169 VLALGEDTGGSI
+169 ILALGEDTGGSI

-198 RVSRYGIIAYGSS
+198 RVSRFGIIAYGSS

-217 MARNVEDCAALLGV
+217 MARNVEDCATLLGV
-231 IAGHDPMDTTSSSE
+231 IAGHDPMDTTSSPE
-245 AVPNYKATLKQGIEG
+245 KVPDYTATLKQGIKS

-295 VERVQLPHTEYAV
+295 VETVHLPHTEYAV
-308 AAYYILVT
+308 ATYYILVT

-328 VKYGYRGDDGG
+328 VKYGYRGEEGG
-339 APTAG
+339 AENNAKAG
-344 EAGAHGMAADGG
+344 GNAGAPVTG
-356 AAGSIAAA
+356 AA
-364 DVGAR
+364 
-369 GVGAGGGAPG
+369 
-379 TQALAPE
+379 TQIPAE

-396 RSGGFG
+396 RSEGFG
-402 PEVKRRIMLGTYV
+402 LEVKRRIMLGTYV
-415 LSAGYYDAYYDKAQR
+415 LSSGYYDAYYDKAQR

-441 AFEQVDLLVAPT
+441 AFEKVDLMVAPT

-464 TGDPL
+464 IDDPL
-469 QMYLSDIYTVPINL
+469 QMYLQDIYTVPINL
-483 AGVPAISLPCGK
+483 AGVPAISLPCGQ
-495 DSDGMPIGLQI
+495 DPDGMPIGLQI

>member
-1 MEQLNEVTAHE
+1 MKAHE
-12 LSRRIKSGE
+12 LAPRIKSGE
-21 VTAEEAAREVLRLI
+21 VKAEEVARDALRLI
-35 DKKDPA
+35 EETDPA

-47 VKPESVIE
+47 VQPESVIA
-55 DARDVDRRIAA
+55 DARDVDRRVAA

-71 SLAGVPIAIK
+71 PLAGVPIAIK

-111 RLREADAVIVGK
+111 RLREADAVILGK

-131 GSSNENSGFGIC
+131 GSSNENTGFEIC
-143 RNPLDTSRVPGGS
+143 KNPLDTARVPGGS

-217 MARNVEDCAALLGV
+217 MARDVEDCARLLGV

-245 AVPNYKATLKQGIEG
+245 AVPDYTATLKRGIEG
-260 LRIGVPDEYLAEGL
+260 LRIGVPEEYMAEGL
-274 DAAVKESVG
+274 DGAVKESVG

-295 VERVQLPHTEYAV
+295 VETVHLPHTEYAV

-328 VKYGYRGDDGG
+328 VKYGYRSGDGG
-339 APTAG
+339 AIVAG
-344 EAGAHGMAADGG
+344 PAAGTSAEGPARGAADTRG
-356 AAGSIAAA
+356 AEGTAASP
-364 DVGAR
+364 D
-369 GVGAGGGAPG
+369 
-379 TQALAPE
+379 E
-386 DRLEAMYGSV
+386 DRLSAMYGAV
-396 RSGGFG
+396 RSEGFG
-402 PEVKRRIMLGTYV
+402 LEVKRRIMLGTYV

-441 AFEQVDLLVAPT
+441 AFEKVDVLVAPT

-464 TGDPL
+464 IGDPL

-483 AGVPAISLPCGK
+483 AGVPAISLPCGQ
-495 DSDGMPIGLQI
+495 DPDGMPIGLQI

-517 RAAYAFEEATRP
+517 RAAFAFEEAARS

>member
-1 MEQLNEVTAHE
+1 MANLIEMAAHE
-12 LSRRIKSGE
+12 LAPRIKSSE

-35 DKKDPA
+35 DEKDPA

-47 VKPESVIE
+47 VDRASVIE
-55 DARDVDRRIAA
+55 DARKVDRRIAA
-66 GESTG
+66 GETTG
-71 SLAGVPIAIK
+71 PLAGVPIAIK
-81 DAICTKDLETTCAS
+81 DAICTKGLETTCAS

-100 FVPPYDATVIA
+100 FLPPYDATVIA
-111 RLREADAVIVGK
+111 RLRAADAVIVGK

-143 RNPLDTSRVPGGS
+143 RNPLDIDRVPGGS

-169 VLALGEDTGGSI
+169 ILALGEDTGGSI

-198 RVSRYGIIAYGSS
+198 RVSRFGIIAYGSS

-217 MARNVEDCAALLGV
+217 MARNVEDCARLLGV
-231 IAGHDPMDTTSSSE
+231 IAGHDPMDTTSASE
-245 AVPNYKATLKQGIEG
+245 AVPDYTATLKQDIAG
-260 LRIGVPDEYLAEGL
+260 LRIGVPEEYMAEGL
-274 DAAVKESVG
+274 DSAVKESVS

-295 VERVQLPHTEYAV
+295 VESVRLPHTEYAV

-328 VKYGYRGDDGG
+328 VKYGYRGEDGG
-339 APTAG
+339 V
-344 EAGAHGMAADGG
+344 AGAAAHG
-356 AAGSIAAA
+356 S
-364 DVGAR
+364 VGEE
-369 GVGAGGGAPG
+369 GGAPG
-379 TQALAPE
+379 SQSLAPD
-386 DRLEAMYGSV
+386 DRLDDMYGST

-402 PEVKRRIMLGTYV
+402 LEVKRRIMLGTYV

-441 AFEQVDLLVAPT
+441 AFEKVDLIVAPT

-464 TGDPL
+464 IGDPL

-495 DSDGMPIGLQI
+495 DPDGMPIGLQI

-517 RAAYAFEEATRP
+517 RAAYAFEEATRS

>member
-1 MEQLNEVTAHE
+1 MAAHD
-12 LSRRIKSGE
+12 LAPRIKSGE
-21 VTAEEAAREVLRLI
+21 MTAEETAREVLRLI
-35 DKKDPA
+35 EEKDPA

-47 VKPESVIE
+47 VDPESVIE
-55 DARDVDRRIAA
+55 DAQEVDRRVAA
-66 GESTG
+66 GETTG
-71 SLAGVPIAIK
+71 PLAGVPIAIK
-81 DAICTKDLETTCAS
+81 DAICTKGLETTCAS

-111 RLREADAVIVGK
+111 RLRAADAVIVGK

-131 GSSNENSGFGIC
+131 GSSNENSVFDVC

-198 RVSRYGIIAYGSS
+198 RVSRFGIIAYGSS

-217 MARNVEDCAALLGV
+217 MARNVEDCARLLGV
-231 IAGHDPMDTTSSSE
+231 IAGHDPMDTTSASE
-245 AVPNYKATLKQGIEG
+245 AVPDYTADLKRGIEG
-260 LRIGVPDEYLAEGL
+260 VRIGVPEEYLAEGL
-274 DAAVKESVG
+274 DPSVKESVS

-295 VERVQLPHTEYAV
+295 VESVHLPHTEYAV

-328 VKYGYRGDDGG
+328 VKYGYRGEDGG
-339 APTAG
+339 APAVDAPTSS
-344 EAGAHGMAADGG
+344 GA
-356 AAGSIAAA
+356 
-364 DVGAR
+364 
-369 GVGAGGGAPG
+369 GVGAP
-379 TQALAPE
+379 ALAPE
-386 DRLEAMYGSV
+386 DRLDAMYGST

-402 PEVKRRIMLGTYV
+402 LEVKRRIMLGTYV

-441 AFEQVDLLVAPT
+441 AFEKVDLLVAPT

-464 TGDPL
+464 IDDPL
-469 QMYLSDIYTVPINL
+469 QMYLSDVYTVPINL
-483 AGVPAISLPCGK
+483 AGVPAISLPCGT
-495 DSDGMPIGLQI
+495 DPGGMPVGLQI

-517 RAAYAFEEATRP
+517 RAAYAFEEATRS

>member
-1 MEQLNEVTAHE
+1 MANLIEMSARE
-12 LSRRIKSGE
+12 LAPRIQSGE
-21 VTAEEAAREVLRLI
+21 VTAEEAAREVLHLI
-35 DKKDPA
+35 EEKDPV

-47 VKPESVIE
+47 VDREAVIE
-55 DARDVDRRIAA
+55 DARNVDRRIAA
-66 GESTG
+66 GETTG
-71 SLAGVPIAIK
+71 PLAGVPIAIK
-81 DAICTKDLETTCAS
+81 DAICTKGLETTCAS

-111 RLREADAVIVGK
+111 RLRAADAVIVGK

-131 GSSNENSGFGIC
+131 GSSNENTGFDVC

-217 MARNVEDCAALLGV
+217 MARNVEDCARLLGV
-231 IAGHDPMDTTSSSE
+231 IAGHDPMDTTSASE
-245 AVPNYKATLKQGIEG
+245 AVPDYAANLKQGIEG
-260 LRIGVPDEYLAEGL
+260 VRIGVPEEYLAEGL
-274 DAAVKESVG
+274 DASVKESVS

-295 VERVQLPHTEYAV
+295 VESVHLPHTEYAV

-328 VKYGYRGDDGG
+328 VKYGYRGEDGG
-339 APTAG
+339 VDAEGTG
-344 EAGAHGMAADGG
+344 GG
-356 AAGSIAAA
+356 AAPATAAA
-364 DVGAR
+364 S
-369 GVGAGGGAPG
+369 GAGIP
-379 TQALAPE
+379 PE
-386 DRLEAMYGSV
+386 DRLDAMYGST

-402 PEVKRRIMLGTYV
+402 LEVKRRIMLGTYV

-441 AFEQVDLLVAPT
+441 AFEKVELLVAPT

-464 TGDPL
+464 IDDPL
-469 QMYLSDIYTVPINL
+469 QMYLSDVYTVPINL
-483 AGVPAISLPCGK
+483 AGVPAISLPCGN
-495 DSDGMPIGLQI
+495 DPDGMPIGLQI

-517 RAAYAFEEATRP
+517 RAAYAFEEATRS

>member
-1 MEQLNEVTAHE
+1 MDQLNEMAAHE
-12 LSRRIKSGE
+12 LAPRIKSGE
-21 VTAEEAAREVLRLI
+21 VKAEEAARDVLRLI
-35 DKKDPA
+35 EEQDPA

-47 VKPESVIE
+47 VRPESVIE
-55 DARDVDRRIAA
+55 DARDVDRRVAA

-71 SLAGVPIAIK
+71 VLAGVPIAIK
-81 DAICTKDLETTCAS
+81 DAICTRGLETTCAS

-111 RLREADAVIVGK
+111 RLREADAVILGK

-131 GSSNENSGFGIC
+131 GSSNENTGFEIC
-143 RNPLDTSRVPGGS
+143 KNPLDTARVPGGS

-217 MARNVEDCAALLGV
+217 MARNVEDCARLLGV
-231 IAGHDPMDTTSSSE
+231 IAGHDHMDTTSSSE
-245 AVPNYKATLKQGIEG
+245 AVPDYTATLKRGIEG
-260 LRIGVPDEYLAEGL
+260 LRIGVPEEYMAEGL
-274 DAAVKESVG
+274 DGAVKESVG

-289 ESLGAR
+289 ETLGAR
-295 VERVQLPHTEYAV
+295 VESVHLPHTEYAV

-328 VKYGYRGDDGG
+328 VKYGYRGGDGRASAAG
-339 APTAG
+339 TAAG
-344 EAGAHGMAADGG
+344 TSAGRAAAGASAGRAAAGAADTE
-356 AAGSIAAA
+356 
-364 DVGAR
+364 
-369 GVGAGGGAPG
+369 G
-379 TQALAPE
+379 TTASSDE
-386 DRLEAMYGSV
+386 DGLSAMYGAV
-396 RSGGFG
+396 RSEGFG
-402 PEVKRRIMLGTYV
+402 LEVKRRIMLGTYV

-441 AFEQVDLLVAPT
+441 AFEKVDLIVTPT
-453 TPTTAFRIGEK
+453 TPTTAFRVGEK
-464 TGDPL
+464 IGDPL

-495 DSDGMPIGLQI
+495 DPDGMPIGLQI

-517 RAAYAFEEATRP
+517 RAAFAFEKATGS

>member
-1 MEQLNEVTAHE
+1 MTAHE
-12 LSRRIKSGE
+12 LAPRIRSGE
-21 VTAEEAAREVLRLI
+21 LKAEEVARDALRLI
-35 DKKDPA
+35 EEKDPA

-47 VKPESVIE
+47 VRPESVIA
-55 DARDVDRRIAA
+55 DARDVDRRVAA

-71 SLAGVPIAIK
+71 PLAGVPIAVK
-81 DAICTKDLETTCAS
+81 DAICTKGLKTTCAS

-111 RLREADAVIVGK
+111 RLREADAVILGK

-131 GSSNENSGFGIC
+131 GSSNENSGFEIC
-143 RNPLDTSRVPGGS
+143 KNPLDTARVPGGS

-217 MARNVEDCAALLGV
+217 MARNVEDCARLLGV
-231 IAGHDPMDTTSSSE
+231 IAGHDRLDTTSSSE
-245 AVPNYKATLKQGIEG
+245 AVPDYTATLKRGIEG
-260 LRIGVPDEYLAEGL
+260 LRIGVPEEYLAEGL
-274 DAAVKESVG
+274 DGAVKESVN
-283 RAIERM
+283 RAIAKLEA
-289 ESLGAR
+289 LGAR
-295 VERVQLPHTEYAV
+295 VESVHLPHTEYAV

-328 VKYGYRGDDGG
+328 VKYGYRGNDEG
-339 APTAG
+339 P
-344 EAGAHGMAADGG
+344 
-356 AAGSIAAA
+356 S
-364 DVGAR
+364 
-369 GVGAGGGAPG
+369 AGGGAPTG
-379 TQALAPE
+379 EPTGVPGAQTLAPE
-386 DRLEAMYGSV
+386 DGLSAMYGAV
-396 RSGGFG
+396 RSEGFG
-402 PEVKRRIMLGTYV
+402 LEVKRRIMLGTYV

-441 AFEQVDLLVAPT
+441 AFEKVDLLVAPT

-464 TGDPL
+464 IGDPL

-495 DSDGMPIGLQI
+495 DPGGMPIGLQI

-517 RAAYAFEEATRP
+517 RAAHAFEEATGS